1 MLFLEIVGPTYP
13 LLVESLLGPHWA
25 LAESGPPG
33 AVAKKAWRE
42 SRLARVVGWR
52 FPNYHP
58 HALRVS
64 GRAAFALGKP
74 KAAARYLERSIVAAE
89 KLGARYDLARALLDA
104 SSVIP
109 EKADDYRRRGQ
120 RLLEEL
126 GAAIPEAERFP
137 SSGLTSVRSE
147 PR

>member
-1 MLFLEIVGPTYP
+1 LFLEIVGPTYP
-13 LLVESLLGPHWA
+13 LLVESLLGPQWA
-25 LAESGPPG
+25 DAEGGSPR

-42 SRLARVVGWR
+42 SRLARFVGWR

-64 GRAAFALGKP
+64 GRAAFALGKS
-74 KAAARYLERSIVAAE
+74 KAAAQYLERSIVAAE

-104 SSVIP
+104 SCVIP

-120 RLLEEL
+120 HLLDEL
-126 GAAIPEAERFP
+126 GAAIPEAERLP
-137 SSGLTSVRSE
+137 SSHLNRVRSV
-147 PR
+147 PG